1 MQGNGFSAGKT
12 MINHDVVVEM
22 IKSARSLVD
31 KAYSDKSLTPDSA
44 LKYSQAALNV
54 AHAISV
60 LRNLDK

>member
-1 MQGNGFSAGKT
+1 
-12 MINHDVVVEM
+12 MINHDEVTEM
-22 IKSARSLVD
+22 IKSAKTLIELAHAEKGRI
-31 KAYSDKSLTPDSA
+31 PDSA